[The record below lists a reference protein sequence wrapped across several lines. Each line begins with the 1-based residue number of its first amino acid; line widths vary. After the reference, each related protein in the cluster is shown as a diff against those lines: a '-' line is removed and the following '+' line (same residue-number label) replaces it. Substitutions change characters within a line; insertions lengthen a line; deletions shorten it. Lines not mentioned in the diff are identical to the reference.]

1 MKKFM
6 KKLDKFMSI
15 TKKVCN
21 VLLTIIIAGENILS
35 IVA

>member
-21 VLLTIIIAGENILS
+21 VLLTIISACETISSIL
-35 IVA
+35 A